1 MKTLAF
7 DLDGKSGLDQF
18 LSRRWI
24 MKYLGLK
31 VGEPNLKLYSSM
43 NPRTAER
50 YRGLPQIPVRVW
62 HTTNGWHLEIDLDNE
77 IDNIKAILMQSLLGS
92 DYRREMCLLQ
102 RLERGCNDWNNLYRE
117 KHKVNELGQ
126 TIRVS
131 FEKFDKQ
138 LSEQILDLLELG
150 Q

>member
-7 DLDGKSGLDQF
+7 DLDGKNGLDTF
-18 LSRRWI
+18 ISRRWI
-24 MKYLGLK
+24 IKYLGLK
-31 VGEPNLKLYSSM
+31 VGEPNLTLYKKH
-43 NPRTAER
+43 PER
-50 YRGLPQIPVRVW
+50 YEGVPETPVRVW

-77 IDNIKAILMQSLLGS
+77 IENVKAVLMQSLLGS

-102 RLERGCNDWNNLYRE
+102 RIERGCQDWNNLYKQ

-126 TIRVS
+126 RVRVS
-131 FEKFDKQ
+131 LERFD
-138 LSEQILDLLELG
+138 SELAAKILDLLVLG